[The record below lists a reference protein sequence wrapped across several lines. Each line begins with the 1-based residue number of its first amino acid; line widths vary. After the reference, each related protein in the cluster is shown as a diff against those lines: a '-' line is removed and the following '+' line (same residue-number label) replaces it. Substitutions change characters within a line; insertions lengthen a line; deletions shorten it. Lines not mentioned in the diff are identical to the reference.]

1 MSKTLDFHTI
11 LTAAEIIREN
21 GKRSEDG
28 SYRLEGIQFVSSFD
42 GYSVTLNGKEVSLT
56 VNFHNTFNIESP
68 SKDSEESFFKQLR
81 KIVFEH
87 SNGGS
92 H

>member
-11 LTAAEIIREN
+11 LTAAQIIREN
-21 GKRSEDG
+21 GQRNDDG
-28 SYRLEGIQFVSSFD
+28 SYRLEGIHFLSSYD
-42 GYSVTLNGKEVSLT
+42 GYSVTLTSKEVSLT
-56 VNFHNTFNIESP
+56 VNFHNTYNIKTP
-68 SKDSEESFFKQLR
+68 SKDAEEKFFKQLR

-87 SNGGS
+87 SQT